1 MLISMEKTTI
11 KTNNNTENDTQY
23 TENTLTMTI
32 SGFSAKPIII
42 KEAKS
47 YTLKTKNNH
56 DKRVFFNAIT
66 GNVLDFNGDI
76 LVDDFSTK
84 NTYFVRKYL
93 KQNCL
98 CLTKNTYL
106 NNNLTLKQN
115 LKIISLTYSAFDLSD
130 ASISSFLMKEL
141 ANTKIKNLTTQQKN
155 LAILSY
161 TVCCPAII
169 WVIDNE
175 LLAGIDIKQ
184 KEIFN
189 NALKIRTKHGGIA
202 IIVS

>member
-1 MLISMEKTTI
+1 MEKAIT
-11 KTNNNTENDTQY
+11 KTNNNNTEDDTQY
-23 TENTLTMTI
+23 TEHTLTMTI
-32 SGFSAKPIII
+32 SGFSAKPMII

-47 YTLKTKNNH
+47 YNLKTKNNH
-56 DKRVFFNAIT
+56 EKQVFFNAIT
-66 GNVLDFNGDI
+66 GNITDFNGDI
-76 LVDDFSTK
+76 LVDDFSVK
-84 NTYFVRKYL
+84 NSRFVKKYL

-98 CLTKNTYL
+98 CLTENAYL
-106 NNNLTLKQN
+106 DKNLTLKQN
-115 LKIISLTYSAFDLSD
+115 LQVISLIYSAFDLSN
-130 ASISSFLMKEL
+130 ASISSFLMKEF
-141 ANTKIKNLTTQQKN
+141 ANTEIKKLTKQQKN

-175 LLAGIDIKQ
+175 LLVNIDEEQ

-189 NALKIRTKHGGIA
+189 NALKIRTKHGGVA

>member
-1 MLISMEKTTI
+1 MEKVI
-11 KTNNNTENDTQY
+11 SKNNNSQKNNEQY
-23 TENTLTMTI
+23 NTENTLTMTI
-32 SGFSAKPIII
+32 SGFSVKPIII

-47 YTLKTKNNH
+47 YTLKTNSNNSKN
-56 DKRVFFNAIT
+56 VFFNAIT
-66 GNVLDFNGDI
+66 GNIIDFNGDI
-76 LVDDFSTK
+76 MLDDFSVK
-84 NTYFVRKYL
+84 KYRFVRKYL

-106 NNNLTLKQN
+106 DENLTLRQN
-115 LKIISLTYSAFDLSD
+115 LKIVSLLYSVFDLSD
-130 ASISSFLMKEL
+130 ASISSFLMKEF
-141 ANTKIKNLTTQQKN
+141 ADTKIKNLTQQQKN

-169 WVIDNE
+169 WVIDEE
-175 LLAGIDIKQ
+175 LLVGIDEKQ

-202 IIVS
+202 IIVF